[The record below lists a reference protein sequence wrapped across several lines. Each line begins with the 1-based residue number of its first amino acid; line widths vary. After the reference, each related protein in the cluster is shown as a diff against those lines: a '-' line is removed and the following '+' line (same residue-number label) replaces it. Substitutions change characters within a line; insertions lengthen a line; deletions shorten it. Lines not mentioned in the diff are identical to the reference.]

1 MKTTRA
7 AKAQTHGATIAQ
19 PEPSAVPP
27 ASAAPVPPLSAAQ
40 IKRLLWLEGRTL
52 KIWAA
57 ENGYAYS
64 TVSAVMSGKIKVLRN
79 YGTGYEIA
87 KKLGLIVEGPNGRV
101 QRVKTRS

>member
-1 MKTTRA
+1 MKTMRTSKTPLRS
-7 AKAQTHGATIAQ
+7 AK
-19 PEPSAVPP
+19 EMPSEFVSTP
-27 ASAAPVPPLSAAQ
+27 AAPKPPLSAAQ

-52 KIWAA
+52 KTWAE

-87 KKLGLIVEGPNGRV
+87 KKLGLIVEAVDGRI
-101 QRVKTRS
+101 RRARARP